1 MFNWNKCLVSTFTA
15 FTTLLGKENA
25 SALGEALESLDPAP
39 VGIGVFEIEDKSNTW
54 EVGGYYTKK
63 PNEIELTLLSFAYGA
78 KPFTFSDVPDQ
89 DWVSHVQRNLPP
101 VEAGRFFL
109 FGNHDAHKVPKSSI
123 GLLIE
128 ASMAFGTGQ
137 HGTTKGCLLVL
148 NDLIA
153 EGVSPKKIIDIGCGT
168 AVLAMAAA
176 KIWDETIIASDIDPT
191 AVAVTKIN
199 LISNKLEQKV
209 SCIQSKGFSHPSI
222 SEEGPYDLI
231 FANILKG
238 PLIDMVPEFSEHC
251 AFGGTIIL
259 SGLLNEQYDEVL
271 RAYIR
276 AGFKLIQK
284 KSLGEWMTLRMQREI
299 K

>member
-1 MFNWNKCLVSTFTA
+1 VSTFTA

-109 FGNHDAHKVPKSSI
+109 FGSHDAHKVPKSSI

>member
-1 MFNWNKCLVSTFTA
+1 VSTFTA

-191 AVAVTKIN
+191 AVAVAKIN

-238 PLIDMVPEFSEHC
+238 PLIDMVPEFREHC

-271 RAYIR
+271 RAHIR